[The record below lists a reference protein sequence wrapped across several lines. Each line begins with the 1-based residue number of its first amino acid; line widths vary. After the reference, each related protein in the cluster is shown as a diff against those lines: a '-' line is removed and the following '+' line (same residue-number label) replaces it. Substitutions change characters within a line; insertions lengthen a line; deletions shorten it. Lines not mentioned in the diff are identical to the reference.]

1 MAELSLWKG
10 IGRAILE
17 IAPIVI
23 TACETERTMQTKKIR
38 AKVEKPRAHFEGP
51 NAVVTDTALSSQE
64 KVKALGMME
73 QDARLLATATTEGM
87 VGGEP
92 SNLREILQAK
102 GAMKNQ
108 AAKRT
113 RTTVNNPPPGSQ
125 AEVTKEV
132 EIEKLDP

>member
-1 MAELSLWKG
+1 
-10 IGRAILE
+10 
-17 IAPIVI
+17 
-23 TACETERTMQTKKIR
+23 MQTKKIR
-38 AKVEKPRAHFEGP
+38 AKVEKPHAHFEGP
-51 NAVVTDTALSSQE
+51 DAVDADAALSSQE
-64 KVKALGMME
+64 KAKALGTME

-92 SNLREILQAK
+92 SNLSEILQAK
-102 GAMKNQ
+102 EAVKDQ